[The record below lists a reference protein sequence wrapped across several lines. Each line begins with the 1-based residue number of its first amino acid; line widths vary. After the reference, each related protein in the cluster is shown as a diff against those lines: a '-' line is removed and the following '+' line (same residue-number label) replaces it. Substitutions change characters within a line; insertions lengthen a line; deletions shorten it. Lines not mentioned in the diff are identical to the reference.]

1 MLFNFVAEVLTRM
14 MLKAQ
19 SNRVVIGLVE
29 HLIPQGI
36 ALLQYADDTILCLK
50 KDMEVARNVKL
61 LLYLFE

>member
-14 MLKAQ
+14 ILKAQ

-36 ALLQYADDTILCLK
+36 ALLQYADDTI
-50 KDMEVARNVKL
+50 KDTEVARNVKL

>member
-1 MLFNFVAEVLTRM
+1 M
-14 MLKAQ
+14 MLKGQ
-19 SNRVVIGLVE
+19 SNRVVTGLVE

-36 ALLQYADDTILCLK
+36 ALLQYADGTILCLK